1 MGFSQEM
8 SETKTSVAQ
17 LASWC
22 LTVALHQEFGIGAGR
37 LERLAKVLRRIQEEN
52 VAAVLSQGTEAA
64 ARQREGWIQG
74 KVQLDFPVPLLRAPR
89 TRREK
94 QLRMAGDEAAATAWQ
109 IYAAGVIQELRFGP
123 DRLKRLRQAGRD
135 NYRQFNQW
143 AAGDGLEVAMERLRR
158 CVHAALQEE
167 VRIVDER
174 SSHYREDAAAIEQ
187 DLRATQAMADR
198 IRASRVLAVPGISH
212 TDAEKGEI
220 FARCAAETA
229 NIWRHR

>member
-52 VAAVLSQGTEAA
+52 VAAVLGQGTEAA
-64 ARQREGWIQG
+64 VRQREGWIQG
-74 KVQLDFPVPLLRAPR
+74 KVQMDFPVPLLRAPR

-109 IYAAGVIQELRFGP
+109 IYAAGV
-123 DRLKRLRQAGRD
+123 
-135 NYRQFNQW
+135 
-143 AAGDGLEVAMERLRR
+143 
-158 CVHAALQEE
+158 
-167 VRIVDER
+167 
-174 SSHYREDAAAIEQ
+174 
-187 DLRATQAMADR
+187 
-198 IRASRVLAVPGISH
+198 LAVSGISH

-229 NIWRHR
+229 NLWRHR